1 MICPTKGVISWKR
14 HRPRRSRWHWQPLM
28 RMMMMTNAQPLL
40 PDPNNKYF
48 ITHWRSWREKR
59 NLWRT
64 DMELAQNILRIMKY
78 IILYNREEIKIHINL
93 YIEPINSFY
102 NCCCWFY
109 VLLLCC
115 WLMLVT
121 RMGIFE
127 LENARPRHVEIVW
140 KCIFVIVKYRQRPRV
155 LTSIRFSK
163 EESRRSC
170 TLLQFLPSFLL
181 SVAFFLLHQI
191 NI

>member
-1 MICPTKGVISWKR
+1 
-14 HRPRRSRWHWQPLM
+14 
-28 RMMMMTNAQPLL
+28 
-40 PDPNNKYF
+40 
-48 ITHWRSWREKR
+48 
-59 NLWRT
+59 
-64 DMELAQNILRIMKY
+64 MELAQNILRIMKY

-127 LENARPRHVEIVW
+127 LENARPRHVGIV
-140 KCIFVIVKYRQRPRV
+140 
-155 LTSIRFSK
+155 
-163 EESRRSC
+163 
-170 TLLQFLPSFLL
+170 
-181 SVAFFLLHQI
+181 
-191 NI
+191 

>member
-48 ITHWRSWREKR
+48 ITHWRSWREKQS
-59 NLWRT
+59 LWRI

-93 YIEPINSFY
+93 YTEPINFFY

-115 WLMLVT
+115 WWCWWRGWEFSNWKMHAQGML
-121 RMGIFE
+121 GSF
-127 LENARPRHVEIVW
+127 ENAFSW
-140 KCIFVIVKYRQRPRV
+140 LLYRQRPRV